1 MEYKKILTDVAF
13 GKLKAPEGIK
23 MILLDDKSMEMDV
36 AEGKL
41 KAPEEMDVILLYHKL
56 M

>member
-1 MEYKKILTDVAF
+1 MEMDVAF
-13 GKLKAPEGIK
+13 GKLKAPEEIDE
-23 MILLDDKSMEMDV
+23 ILLNDKSMKMDV

-41 KAPEEMDVILLYHKL
+41 KTPEEMEVILLYHKL